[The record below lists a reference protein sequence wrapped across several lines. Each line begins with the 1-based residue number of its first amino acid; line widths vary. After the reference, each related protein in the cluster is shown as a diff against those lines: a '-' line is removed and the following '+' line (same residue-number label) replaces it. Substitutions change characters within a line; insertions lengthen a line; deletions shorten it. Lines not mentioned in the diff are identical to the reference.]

1 MQILKNTAY
10 LCLLSPHDKYIS
22 LEEWRVYDVVIWEYL
37 QELEIS
43 NYGINHNTQWE
54 KLGF

>member
-10 LCLLSPHDKYIS
+10 FCLLSPHDTYIS